1 MIPSFIKHL
10 TSKDAVYWFLYY
22 IVNTSFLERRLSD
35 KAYLSLQYRCFIGKS
50 INWDNPTSF
59 TEKLQWLKLYNRRP
73 EHSAMVDKYEVKEY
87 VAQTIGSEHIIPTY
101 GVWDRFEDIDF
112 DSLPNQ
118 FVLKCTHDSGGL
130 VICKDKQTLDKKA
143 ARRKIEKS
151 LHRDYYLA
159 GREWPYKNVP
169 KRVIAEKFIS
179 PRQNSVPADLPDYK
193 FFCFN
198 GKVKFFKVD
207 FGRFVEHHAN
217 YYSSEGKLLNFG
229 EKGLD
234 PDPNYP
240 IELPINLGEM
250 ISLAEKLSENEP
262 FLRVDF
268 YNVNGKIFFGELTFY
283 PASGMGQFNPTEY
296 DDWIGNLLSLPMF

>member
-1 MIPSFIKHL
+1 MKSSLIKHL
-10 TSKDAVYWFLYY
+10 TSKDALYWFLYY
-22 IVNTSFLERRLSD
+22 IVNTSFLKRRLSD

-73 EHSAMVDKYEVKEY
+73 EHSTMVDKYEVKEY

-130 VICKDKQTLDKKA
+130 VICKDKQTLDKDA

-169 KRVIAEKFIS
+169 KRIIAEKFITPS
-179 PRQNSVPADLPDYK
+179 QKTLTADLHDYK

>member
-22 IVNTSFLERRLSD
+22 IVNTSFLKRRLSD

-73 EHSAMVDKYEVKEY
+73 EHSVMVDKYEVKEY

-179 PRQNSVPADLPDYK
+179 PSQNSVTADLPDYK

>member
-1 MIPSFIKHL
+1 MVPSFIKHL

-22 IVNTSFLERRLSD
+22 IVNTSFLKRRISD
-35 KAYLSLQYRCFIGKS
+35 KAYLSLQYRCIIGKS

-73 EHSAMVDKYEVKEY
+73 EHRTMVDKYEVKEY
-87 VAQTIGSEHIIPTY
+87 VAQTIGYEHIIPTY

-130 VICKDKQTLDKKA
+130 VICKDKQKLDKKA

-169 KRVIAEKFIS
+169 KRIIAEKFITPS
-179 PRQNSVPADLPDYK
+179 QKTLTADLPDYK

-217 YYSSEGKLLNFG
+217 YYSPEGKLLNFG
-229 EKGLD
+229 EKGFD

>member
-22 IVNTSFLERRLSD
+22 IVNTSFLKRRLSD

-130 VICKDKQTLDKKA
+130 VICKNKQTLDKKA
-143 ARRKIEKS
+143 VRRKIEKS

-179 PRQNSVPADLPDYK
+179 PSQNSVNADLPDYK

-296 DDWIGNLLSLPMF
+296 DDLIGNLLSLPMF

>member
-22 IVNTSFLERRLSD
+22 IVNTSFLKRRISD
-35 KAYLSLQYRCFIGKS
+35 KAYLSLQYRCIIGKS

-73 EHSAMVDKYEVKEY
+73 EHRTMVDKYRVKEY
-87 VAQTIGSEHIIPTY
+87 VAQTIGYEHIIPTY

-130 VICKDKQTLDKKA
+130 VICKDKQKLDKKA

-169 KRVIAEKFIS
+169 KRIIAEKFITPS
-179 PRQNSVPADLPDYK
+179 QKTLTADLPDYK

-217 YYSSEGKLLNFG
+217 YYSPEGKLLNFG
-229 EKGLD
+229 EKGFD

>member
-1 MIPSFIKHL
+1 MKSSLFKHL
-10 TSKDAVYWFLYY
+10 TSKDALYWFLYY
-22 IVNTSFLERRLSD
+22 IVNTSFLKRRLSD

-73 EHSAMVDKYEVKEY
+73 EHSTMVDKYEVKEY

-130 VICKDKQTLDKKA
+130 VICKDKQTLDKDA

-169 KRVIAEKFIS
+169 KRIIAEKFITPS
-179 PRQNSVPADLPDYK
+179 QKTLTADLHDYK